1 MIRRLFRL
9 VNRGW
14 QGMHEA
20 ALLLGLF
27 SLVSQLIGLFRD
39 RLLADM
45 IGPSATLDIY
55 YAAFQIP
62 NFIYIS
68 IASLASI
75 TVLMP
80 FMISRMSES
89 GRESARAF
97 FNDVLSGF
105 LLVLTLASIGVF
117 IFMPKLA
124 KVVAPG
130 FTPEATETLIWM
142 SRVMLLSPVFLGI
155 SNLVGTVTQILRK
168 FFIFAL
174 SPIFYNLGIIFG
186 ILVLYPRYGI
196 RGLGIGVALGA
207 LMHLLVQ
214 LPTLVSAGFTPKL
227 SARLRKSSLKEVV
240 TLSLPRTLGVSMN
253 SIALLVII
261 SIASTLDD
269 GAISIFNFALNLET
283 TPVGIIGISYA
294 VASFPLLSETFAQGK
309 RELWESHIFSALRQ
323 IIFWSLP
330 ITALFIVLRA
340 HIVRITLGT
349 GAFSWTDTRLTAAA
363 FALFS
368 IGLVGQSIIHV
379 SVRAFYSAHDTRR
392 PLYINIF
399 SSTMLVVLALGLS
412 RAFTTIPAFR
422 DFVESALRVE
432 GLPGTEVLML
442 PLAYSLGTLFNAW
455 MQWFNLKRFYVKTT
469 GAITRAIVQNGVA
482 AIALGLA
489 SYLTLQIVAQ
499 VTGVPTFWT
508 VFFEA
513 FVSASVGVIVAVIVL
528 VLFKNE
534 QLAYLYS
541 ALKQKFWKTDL
552 VHPEQKPEA

>member
-1 MIRRLFRL
+1 MIGRLFRL

-80 FMISRMSES
+80 FMISRMDES

-97 FNDVLSGF
+97 FNDILSGF
-105 LLVLTLASIGVF
+105 LLLLTVASIGVF

-124 KVVAPG
+124 PIVAPG
-130 FTPEATETLIWM
+130 FTPEAMETMVWM

-155 SNLVGTVTQILRK
+155 SNLMGTVTQLLRK

-174 SPIFYNLGIIFG
+174 SPIFYNVGIIFG
-186 ILVLYPRYGI
+186 ILVLYPRYGV
-196 RGLGIGVALGA
+196 RGLGIGVVLGA
-207 LMHLLVQ
+207 FMHLLVQ
-214 LPTLVSAGFTPKL
+214 LPTLISAGFTPKL
-227 SARLRKSSLKEVV
+227 SARLRASSLKEVI

-261 SIASTLDD
+261 SIASTLDS

-294 VASFPLLSETFAQGK
+294 VASFPLLAETFARGK
-309 RELWESHIFSALRQ
+309 REVWEAHIYSAVRQ

-349 GAFSWTDTRLTAAA
+349 GSFSWSDTRLTAAA

-368 IGLVGQSIIHV
+368 IGLIGQNIIHV

-399 SSTMLVVLALGLS
+399 SSTMLVLLALGLS
-412 RAFTTIPAFR
+412 RMFTTVPEFR
-422 DFVESALRVE
+422 NFIETALRVK
-432 GLPGTEVLML
+432 GIAGTEVLML

-455 MQWFNLKRFYVKTT
+455 MQWFNLKRYYVKST
-469 GAITRAIVQNGVA
+469 GMVTRAFLHNGLS
-482 AIALGLA
+482 ALVLGCV
-489 SYLTLQIVAQ
+489 SYLTLQVVSQA
-499 VTGVPTFWT
+499 TGVPTFWT

-513 FVSASVGVIVAVIVL
+513 VVSTLAGVGAAVL
-528 VLFKNE
+528 VLYLLKNDQLI
-534 QLAYLYS
+534 QLAS
-541 ALKQKFWKTDL
+541 ALKQKFWKADL
-552 VHPEQKPEA
+552 VHPDQKPEV

>member
-1 MIRRLFRL
+1 M
-9 VNRGW
+9 VNKGW

-20 ALLLGLF
+20 ALLLGVF

-39 RLLADM
+39 RFLAET

-80 FMISRMSES
+80 FMISRMDES
-89 GRESARAF
+89 GRDAARAF
-97 FNDVLSGF
+97 FNDILSGF
-105 LLVLTLASIGVF
+105 LLLLTIVSTAVF
-117 IFMPKLA
+117 IFMPVIA
-124 KVVAPG
+124 PIVAPG
-130 FTPEATETLIWM
+130 FNAEETATLVWM
-142 SRVMLLSPVFLGI
+142 SRIMLLSPVFLGI
-155 SNLVGTVTQILRK
+155 SNLLGTVTQLLRK

-186 ILVLYPRYGI
+186 ILVLYPRYGV
-196 RGLGIGVALGA
+196 RGLGVGVALGA
-207 LMHLLVQ
+207 MMHMLVQ
-214 LPTLVSAGFTPKL
+214 IPTLISAGFAPRI
-227 SARLRKSSLKEVV
+227 SARLKASSLKEVV

-261 SIASTLDD
+261 AIASTLED
-269 GAISIFNFALNLET
+269 GAISIFNFSLNLET

-294 VASFPLLSETFAQGK
+294 VASFPLLAEAFSRGK
-309 RELWESHIFSALRQ
+309 KELWESHIFSAIKQ

-330 ITALFIVLRA
+330 ITVLFIVLRA

-349 GAFSWTDTRLTAAA
+349 GAFSWTDTKLTAAA

-368 IGLVGQSIIHV
+368 IGLVGQNIIHV

-399 SSTMLVVLALGLS
+399 SSTMLVLLAFGLT
-412 RAFTTIPAFR
+412 RLFTTVPEFR
-422 DFVESALRVE
+422 LFIETTLRVKDT
-432 GLPGTEVLML
+432 PGTVVLML

-455 MQWFNLKRFYVKTT
+455 LQWLHLRKHYLTSSGGIGKTFLQT
-469 GAITRAIVQNGVA
+469 ILA
-482 AIALGLA
+482 ALSLGFV
-489 SYLTLQIVAQ
+489 SYGTLQIVSKVFA
-499 VTGVPTFWT
+499 TETFWSI
-508 VFFEA
+508 FFEA
-513 FVSASVGVIVAVIVL
+513 ATAGMAGIITAVGIL
-528 VLFKNE
+528 LLLKNQ
-534 QLAYLYS
+534 QLLSLIS
-541 ALKQKFWKTDL
+541 ALRQKFWKADL
-552 VHPEQKPEA
+552 VDPEHKPEA